1 VYLQQ
6 PNTKVILTT
15 RTSPS
20 ELRSALPSS
29 FAGTLQ
35 GIYKLDSSSTAD
47 AIALRESL
55 LAEKLAK
62 IDIVIANAGFG
73 DPFTSVLDAPI
84 DAVEKLFQV
93 NTLGPLRLY
102 QQLWPDLLS
111 KSDQPK
117 FIFISSLLSSIQM
130 ADPTPCAGYAASKAA
145 ANLFIRKMHIENER
159 LVAVSLSPG

>member
-1 VYLQQ
+1 M
-6 PNTKVILTT
+6 ILTT

-73 DPFTSVLDAPI
+73 DPFTTVLDAPI
-84 DAVEKLFQV
+84 EALDTLYQV
-93 NTLGPLRLY
+93 NALGPVRLY

-111 KSDQPK
+111 KSDQSPK
-117 FIFISSLLSSIQM
+117 FCLISSILGSIQLG
-130 ADPTPCAGYAASKAA
+130 DPTPCAGYAASKAA
-145 ANLFIRKMHIENER
+145 ANLFITKMHSENER
-159 LVAVSLSPG
+159 LVAVSLHPG